1 MTDATSEKQSTLAEV
16 INKFAPREGVC
27 ETNIPSLFFIHHT
40 STYGPVHRV
49 YKPSVCIIVQG
60 EKEIL
65 LGQERFLY
73 GPNHYLVASVDL
85 PVSGQILEASG
96 SAPYLAMK
104 LEFTPAEILEVMEE
118 AAIHF
123 DFGEDPK
130 RGMYVNEIEESI
142 LDVAVRLA
150 NLLEKPEDIP
160 VLAPLIKKEILYRV
174 LQGKHGSA
182 LAQMAVQGS
191 YTQRIRDVID
201 HIRNYYDQS
210 FRIEELAEIA
220 GMSVSSLHRHFREV
234 TAMSPIQF
242 QKQIRLQEARQ
253 LLLYEDADTTD
264 AALRVGYE
272 SVSHF
277 SREYA
282 RMYGFPP
289 RTDVNRLKEDWIE
302 SVKE

>member
-1 MTDATSEKQSTLAEV
+1 MTDATSEKQTTLAEV
-16 INKFAPREGVC
+16 INKFAPREGIC

-130 RGMYVNEIEESI
+130 RGMYVNEIEASI

-201 HIRNYYDQS
+201 HIRSHYDQS

-289 RTDVNRLKEDWIE
+289 RTDVKRLKEDWM
-302 SVKE
+302 

>member
-1 MTDATSEKQSTLAEV
+1 MTDATSAKQSTLAEV
-16 INKFAPREGVC
+16 INKFAPREGIG

-104 LEFTPAEILEVMEE
+104 LEFTPAEIMEVMEE
-118 AAIHF
+118 AAIQF
-123 DFGEDPK
+123 VSGEDPK
-130 RGMYVNEIEESI
+130 RGMYVNEIEAPI

-150 NLLEKPEDIP
+150 SLLEKPEDIP
-160 VLAPLIKKEILYRV
+160 VLAPLVKKEILYRL

-191 YTQRIRDVID
+191 YTQRTRDVID
-201 HIRNYYDQS
+201 HIRNHYDQS

-220 GMSVSSLHRHFREV
+220 GMSVSTLHRHFREV

-242 QKQIRLQEARQ
+242 QKQIRLQEARH
-253 LLLYEDADTTD
+253 LLLYDDADTTD
-264 AALRVGYE
+264 AALQVGYE
-272 SVSHF
+272 SVSQF

-282 RMYGFPP
+282 RMFGFPP
-289 RTDVNRLKEDWIE
+289 RRDINRLKEDWM
-302 SVKE
+302 

>member
-1 MTDATSEKQSTLAEV
+1 MTEATSEKQSTLAGV
-16 INKFAPREGVC
+16 INKFAPREGVG

-40 STYGPVHRV
+40 STYGPVRGV

-65 LGQERFLY
+65 LGQDRLLY
-73 GPNHYLVASVDL
+73 GPKHYLVASVDL
-85 PVSGQILEASG
+85 PVSGQILEASA

-104 LEFTPAEILEVMEE
+104 LEFTPAEILKVMEE
-118 AAIHF
+118 AAIQIVS
-123 DFGEDPK
+123 GEDPK
-130 RGMYVNEIEESI
+130 RGMYVNEIEAPI

-150 NLLEKPEDIP
+150 SLLEKPEDIP
-160 VLAPLIKKEILYRV
+160 VLAPLVKKEILYRL

-201 HIRNYYDQS
+201 HIRNHYDQS

-220 GMSVSSLHRHFREV
+220 GMSVSTLHRHFREV

-242 QKQIRLQEARQ
+242 QKQIRLQEARH
-253 LLLYEDADTTD
+253 LLLYDDADTTD
-264 AALRVGYE
+264 AALQVGYE
-272 SVSHF
+272 SVSQF

-282 RMYGFPP
+282 RMFGFPP
-289 RTDVNRLKEDWIE
+289 RRDINRLKEDWM
-302 SVKE
+302 